1 MYLEL
6 NTCTSLT
13 TAEYICL
20 LIKMLGSVFLSVN
33 DMITK
38 IRYEYNLA
46 VVDKERQGIRR
57 QENSVYKRR
66 DTEEL
71 CPHQPIVQ

>member
-1 MYLEL
+1 
-6 NTCTSLT
+6 
-13 TAEYICL
+13 
-20 LIKMLGSVFLSVN
+20 MLGSVFLSVN

-71 CPHQPIVQ
+71 CPHQPIVQWLNTVKHKLALAVCVCVWNL